1 LDVIIL
7 KFLRTVET
15 PSKIDKKV
23 YNLKLTQP
31 YLLHLTIIIMA
42 QQIEENS
49 RIIDLEK
56 MTEDILLKIKQLE
69 I

>member
-31 YLLHLTIIIMA
+31 YLLHLTIIIMV

-49 RIIDLEK
+49 RMIDLEK